1 VRLLR
6 HECARHTWLC
16 FRGAGKISAIKLRGA
31 TSFDDCFHCDKMLR
45 MSSDRSN
52 HRHLPDLVRLSLLV
66 VGAVGLVLLLLSN
79 KALAETHRYWS
90 DILQDALRDLGIAF
104 IVSSVVAGLFEL
116 YRSQSHTFDGMK
128 AVIDAV
134 LGEQISPEVWLE
146 LKDLIAAKECIRRRG
161 RIRLEISTH
170 EKLPGHQ
177 RVLNVEYEYE
187 LHALTS
193 KATKVT
199 VSHELDYQLQCDELG
214 LPRFRQLV
222 VRGGSKNRTL
232 TPEELKTYSVKGK
245 ISVDVAL
252 RPRHGHPYM
261 IRTQRSEIVNFP
273 GSYNLYT
280 PEFMKDVSITFVGC
294 PADAN
299 LEVFVRPQGKGQL
312 LTKIDDTWS
321 CGHLLMPGQG
331 IEIKMMH
338 AATTLFNAVPN
349 PSLGE
354 AASGER
360 RTEGTGS

>member
-1 VRLLR
+1 
-6 HECARHTWLC
+6 
-16 FRGAGKISAIKLRGA
+16 
-31 TSFDDCFHCDKMLR
+31 
-45 MSSDRSN
+45 MSSDRSD
-52 HRHLPDLVRLSLLV
+52 HQHLPDLVRLSLLG

-79 KALAETHRYWS
+79 KALADTNRYWS
-90 DILQDALRDLGIAF
+90 DILREALRDIGIAF

-146 LKDLIAAKECIRRRG
+146 LKDLIAAKECIRRRA
-161 RIRLEISTH
+161 RIRLEISTQ
-170 EKLPGHQ
+170 EKLPRHQ
-177 RVLNVEYEYE
+177 RMLSVEYEYE

-199 VSHELDYQLQCDELG
+199 VTHELDYQLQCDELG
-214 LPRFRQLV
+214 LPRFGQLV
-222 VRGGSKNRTL
+222 VHGGSKSRTL
-232 TPEELKTYSVKGK
+232 TTEELKTSSVKGR
-245 ISVDVAL
+245 ISVDVSL
-252 RPRHGHPYM
+252 RPRHSHPYT

-294 PADAN
+294 PADVN
-299 LEVFVRPQGKGQL
+299 VEVFVRPQGKGQL
-312 LTKIDDTWS
+312 LTKIGDTWS

-331 IEIKMMH
+331 IEIKMML
-338 AATTLFNAVPN
+338 AATTLFDAVPD
-349 PSLGE
+349 PARGE
-354 AASGER
+354 APLRER